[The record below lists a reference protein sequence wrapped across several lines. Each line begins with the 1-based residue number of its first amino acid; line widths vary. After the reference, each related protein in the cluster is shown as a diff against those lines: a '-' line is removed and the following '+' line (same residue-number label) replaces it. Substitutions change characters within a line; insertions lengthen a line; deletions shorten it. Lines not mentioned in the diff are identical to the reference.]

1 MPFRG
6 KKDNRQNQNQSNL
19 CLIVISAKEGKTL
32 GKEEMVDQGWVDM
45 GRLRELVQ
53 KDMWYLAVKH
63 VDCRQRDHPSRL

>member
-1 MPFRG
+1 M
-6 KKDNRQNQNQSNL
+6 
-19 CLIVISAKEGKTL
+19 IVISAKEGQTL

-45 GRLRELVQ
+45 GSLRELLQ